1 MKIDTRFKKSQLN
14 QDIWILLLYGEKR
27 EGYFVEV
34 GSTTGTNLSN
44 TYLLEKGYDWGGICI
59 DANPNDTE
67 ELRKNRDCIVLDS
80 CISSKSGE
88 EVSFLVQSCYS
99 GIEMHTEKKD
109 YPNGDGNVD
118 YEKTITLTTVTLD
131 QVLRENNAP
140 LFIEYISID
149 TEGSELEVLK
159 GIDFS
164 SFTIGAFTIEHND
177 NEIQKEEIQNFLQS
191 KGYEKFV
198 QVYWEDWYVLSDLY
212 KHII

>member
-99 GIEMHTEKKD
+99 GIEMYTEKKD

-198 QVYWEDWYVLSDLY
+198 QVHWEDWYVLSDLY